1 MTTILLACSLLMASV
16 DWAAGGTDSGPQFP
30 TEEADA
36 YPSHLA
42 GFFDLASV
50 DLVNLTT
57 VHNRLSL
64 FEPVRLSLHG
74 FSWTSLHYDVDGV
87 HLWHPFLD
95 GEPTV
100 AISAKRFGGL
110 RLKRRHGALPRLEYL
125 ESQTTKHRR
134 FVSEMTLP
142 IRGTTLLPHGFMDR
156 EPALPTSTPRRQ
168 ENLGYRLA
176 LVDSL
181 KTASWHSEVGLELN
195 QSDRQFP
202 TLLSDD
208 GEMLQ
213 ESAWLA
219 QGDAYLE
226 HLDSGL
232 SIRLL
237 GAQQERPYAG
247 GEYRFSSAETSELT
261 RSDFSVIVAKP
272 VTGNVDWATSVSWS
286 SQAHE
291 REGRLPPRDLAAE
304 WMQLQRRIRAQ
315 DTAGLTLT
323 SSLRYHH
330 HLLGADAQLHVELGE
345 RIWERRF
352 PEVNPLRDSVSWQN
366 GDSRLPI
373 SLSRLE
379 EGSAVKGEQG
389 YAKLVETLEFTRDG
403 IHYDFSVGGQTQ
415 WVQALKKHSWAA
427 IGIHLGA
434 ALEYR
439 FENEL
444 RLNVGLGLVP
454 QEAST
459 SLVEFLDDESPSG
472 HEYRWNDDGDF
483 IASDDETGELIRRFG
498 GRYHRNSMSDLMPH
512 HLTWTVGI
520 GENAAPGYFWY
531 WQGTANLLV
540 GQATVNY
547 DERTLAQFEAVEIT
561 EPGGDGLGEDGKL
574 PDGGQALTVYARNGE
589 AGNELYELGHLP
601 SLAQFWGMS
610 LEFGFDEASSPWM
623 WKVEGTAYL
632 SLAQTPFGIFSD
644 RNDVGV
650 VDEASADPNAQ
661 VNRDGRSDACRAFG
675 VNIDVRYRFHDNLRW
690 FLFGRYRDGQP
701 FTRIWVEESLPQG
714 PVAIMAVG
722 RGDPVPRFT
731 FHMTLDTAVD
741 WRVGTLWGESWFL
754 NARLTNLL
762 NSGTEL
768 LEELRTGDN
777 FRKSLE
783 MVPTRAL
790 WLTLRVES

>member
-1 MTTILLACSLLMASV
+1 MTTILLACSLVVASV
-16 DWAAGGTDSGPQFP
+16 DWTTGGADSGPQFP

-64 FEPVRLSLHG
+64 FEPGRLSLHG
-74 FSWTSLHYDVDGV
+74 FSWTSLHYYADSV

-110 RLKRRHGALPRLEYL
+110 RLKRHHGALPRLEYL
-125 ESQTTKHRR
+125 ESQTLPSRR

-176 LVDSL
+176 LVDGL
-181 KTASWHSEVGLELN
+181 RTESWRSEIGLELN

-208 GEMLQ
+208 GDMLQ

-247 GEYRFSSAETSELT
+247 GEYRFSKGETSDFK
-261 RSDFSVIVAKP
+261 RSDFSMIVGKP
-272 VTGNVDWATSVSWS
+272 VTTNVDWAASVSWS
-286 SQAHE
+286 SQTHE

-315 DTAGLTLT
+315 DTTGLTVT
-323 SSLRYHH
+323 SSLDYRHR
-330 HLLGADAQLHVELGE
+330 LFGADAQLRVELGE

-352 PEVNPLRDSVSWQN
+352 AESSPIWDSVTWQ
-366 GDSRLPI
+366 DEEIRSPI
-373 SLSRLE
+373 SLAVLE
-379 EGSAVKGEQG
+379 KGSSVNGEQG
-389 YAKLVETLEFTRDG
+389 YAKLTETLALQRDG
-403 IHYDFSVGGQTQ
+403 IRYEFLAGGQTQ
-415 WVQALKKHSWAA
+415 WVQGASRNAWKA
-427 IGIHLGA
+427 IGVHLGT

-439 FENEL
+439 FENQL
-444 RLNVGLGLVP
+444 RLNVGLGVVP
-454 QEAST
+454 QEASA
-459 SLVEFLDDESPSG
+459 SLVEFLDDGSPRG
-472 HEYRWNDDGDF
+472 NHYRWNDDGDF
-483 IASDDETGELIRRFG
+483 IASDDEAGELLRRFG
-498 GRYHRNSMSDLMPH
+498 GRYHRNTLSMFMPH

-520 GENAAPGYFWY
+520 GENMSPGYFWY

-540 GQATVNY
+540 GQAAVNY
-547 DERTLAQFEAVEIT
+547 DESTRAQFEPVEIV
-561 EPGGDGLGEDGKL
+561 EPGGDGLGEDGRL
-574 PDGGQALTVYARNGE
+574 PGGGQALTVYARNGE
-589 AGNELYELGHLP
+589 AGNELYELGHLS

-610 LEFGFDEASSPWM
+610 LEFGFDEPSNPWM

-644 RNDVGV
+644 RNDVGL

-675 VNIDVRYRFHDNLRW
+675 VNIDVRYRFHDNFRW
-690 FLFGRYRDGQP
+690 FLSGRYRDGQP

-731 FHMTLDTAVD
+731 FHMTFDTAMD

-777 FRKSLE
+777 FRESLE

-790 WLTLRVES
+790 WLTLRIES